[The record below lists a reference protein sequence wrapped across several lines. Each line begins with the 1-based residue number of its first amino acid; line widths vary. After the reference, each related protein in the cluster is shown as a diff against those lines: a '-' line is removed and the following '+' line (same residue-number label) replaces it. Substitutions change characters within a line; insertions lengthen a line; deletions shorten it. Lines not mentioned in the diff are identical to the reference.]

1 MRGMLCPQNDKNTAT
16 IVVSSNAMIAFLQG
30 IAGKTEPG
38 IVVIDVHGV
47 GYKVMMPTGDWD
59 KLTEGE
65 QCKLHISSY
74 IREDRFDLYGFADD
88 RSRAL
93 FEKLIDIAGIGP
105 RTGLELCS
113 IPRSIL
119 SQAVFEKDAAILT
132 AVKGIG
138 RKSAEKLL
146 VELTSLME
154 KNPALFAGSGSV
166 EGAVSARFDRDAAA
180 ALGQLGFS
188 SEEIMRALETL
199 PQDLTTTEER
209 VTAALRSL

>member
-1 MRGMLCPQNDKNTAT
+1 
-16 IVVSSNAMIAFLQG
+16 MIAWLHG

-38 IVVIDVHGV
+38 IAVIDVHGV
-47 GYKVMMPTGDWD
+47 GYRVMMPTGDWD
-59 KLTEGE
+59 KLTEGAE
-65 QCKLHISSY
+65 CSFFISSY

-88 RSRAL
+88 RSRVL
-93 FEKLIDIAGIGP
+93 FEKLIDISGIGP

-113 IPRSIL
+113 IPRSML
-119 SQAVFEKDAAILT
+119 AQAVFEKDPAILT

-154 KNPALFAGSGSV
+154 KHPILFSTTGEQEPAG
-166 EGAVSARFDRDAAA
+166 SARFDRDAAA

-199 PQDLTTTEER
+199 PKDLKTTEER

>member
-1 MRGMLCPQNDKNTAT
+1 MWYAHPD
-16 IVVSSNAMIAFLQG
+16 MIAWLQG
-30 IAGKTEPG
+30 IVGKTEPG
-38 IVVIDVHGV
+38 VAIIDVHGV
-47 GYKVMMPTGDWD
+47 GYRVMMPTSDWD
-59 KLTEGE
+59 NLTAGE
-65 QCKLHISSY
+65 RCSLFISSY

-88 RSRAL
+88 RSRVL
-93 FEKLIDIAGIGP
+93 FEKLIDISGIGP

-113 IPRSIL
+113 IPRSML

-146 VELTSLME
+146 VELTSMME
-154 KNPALFAGSGSV
+154 KHPILFSGTTE
-166 EGAVSARFDRDAAA
+166 EGTVSARFDRDAAA

-199 PQDLTTTEER
+199 PKDLATTEER

>member
-1 MRGMLCPQNDKNTAT
+1 
-16 IVVSSNAMIAFLQG
+16 MIALLQG

-38 IVVIDVHGV
+38 IAVIDVHGV
-47 GYKVMMPTGDWD
+47 GYKVMMPAGDWD

-65 QCKLHISSY
+65 QCRLHISSY

-88 RSRAL
+88 RSRTL

-113 IPRSIL
+113 LPRSML

-154 KNPALFAGSGSV
+154 KNPILFSGTTD
-166 EGAVSARFDRDAAA
+166 GTVSARFDRDAAA

-199 PQDLTTTEER
+199 PKDLETTEDR
-209 VTAALRSL
+209 VAAALRSL

>member
-1 MRGMLCPQNDKNTAT
+1 
-16 IVVSSNAMIAFLQG
+16 MIALLQG

-38 IVVIDVHGV
+38 VAVIDVHGI
-47 GYKVMMPTGDWD
+47 GYRVMMPAGDWD
-59 KLTEGE
+59 KLIEGE
-65 QCKLHISSY
+65 QCRLHISSY

-88 RSRAL
+88 RSRML

-113 IPRSIL
+113 IPRSML

-154 KNPALFAGSGSV
+154 KHPILFSGTTD
-166 EGAVSARFDRDAAA
+166 GTVSARFDRDAAA

-199 PQDLTTTEER
+199 PKNLETTEDR
-209 VTAALRSL
+209 VAAALRSL